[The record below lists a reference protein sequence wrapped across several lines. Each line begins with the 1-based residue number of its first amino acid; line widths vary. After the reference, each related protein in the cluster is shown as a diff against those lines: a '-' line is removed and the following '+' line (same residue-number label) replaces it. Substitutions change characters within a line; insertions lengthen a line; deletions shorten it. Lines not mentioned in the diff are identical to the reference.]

1 MFDRLAITT
10 RRMTRGFLFL
20 PAALSCFG
28 IVLAVLA
35 LLVDSLGW
43 LDGILS
49 PAGIFEIDRD
59 GAESVLGTISGAMMT
74 VLSLVYS
81 LTLVVFTL
89 AAGNIAPRLLETFT
103 DNRVNQVTVGLLG
116 ATFLYSLLALHG
128 ITNVEAPRVTVVA
141 GMMLA
146 TVSFF
151 WVVYFVHDTAQRIM
165 VDNEIGRV
173 QRSLRSSIDRLLADE
188 PTEADGDRQ
197 AIPDREGRSLPA
209 VKTGY
214 VTAVDAGRLMDVA
227 CRCDGFIQ
235 MLARPGRFLIE
246 GEPLAILYD
255 IPEDRDADLHAAVM
269 VSDARAPEGDIQFSI
284 HLNVEIALKALSPG
298 VNDAYTAIS
307 AIDHLSGSLA
317 RILQRGAPS
326 ALTRDK
332 DGTPRVWHEIIP
344 LDEIVGTA
352 LHPLRRAS
360 APNLLVM
367 MKFIEAIQRMALVSD
382 HAHTAILRM
391 HLRLIAADMKRE
403 VENRDDRNAIAAL
416 LWSARRTALGKSNS
430 IG

>member
-1 MFDRLAITT
+1 MFNRLAIST
-10 RRMTRGFLFL
+10 RVMMRGFLFW

-28 IVLAVLA
+28 IVLATLA
-35 LLVDSLGW
+35 LMIDARGW
-43 LDGILS
+43 LDGTLTVF
-49 PAGIFEIDRD
+49 PWLEIDRD
-59 GAESVLGTISGAMMT
+59 GAASVLGTISGAMMT

-116 ATFLYSLLALHG
+116 STFLYSLLALHG
-128 ITNVEAPRVTVVA
+128 ITGIETPRITVVL
-141 GMMLA
+141 GMGLA

-173 QRSLRSSIDRLLADE
+173 QRSLRSTIDRLLADE
-188 PTEADGDRQ
+188 PAEA
-197 AIPDREGRSLPA
+197 PDDTDSVPKEGGRDLLA
-209 VKTGY
+209 TKTGY
-214 VTAVDAGRLMDVA
+214 VTVVDTQSLLSIAQ
-227 CRCDGFIQ
+227 RCDGFIE
-235 MLARPGRFLIE
+235 MLVRPGRFIINR
-246 GEPLAILYD
+246 EPLARLHGID
-255 IPEDRDADLHAAVM
+255 EAEDSAIHGAVM
-269 VSDARAPEGDIQFSI
+269 VADARAPEGDIEFSI

-326 ALTRDK
+326 SLTRDK
-332 DGTPRVWHEIIP
+332 EDTPRIWHEIMS
-344 LDEIVGTA
+344 LHEIIGTA

-367 MKFIEAIQRMALVSD
+367 MKLIEAIRRMAIVTDRSN
-382 HAHTAILRM
+382 TPILMR
-391 HLRLIAADMKRE
+391 HLRLISADMRRV
-403 VENRDDRNAIAAL
+403 VENRDDRDAL
-416 LWSARRTALGKSNS
+416 AVLIRSARNVMVSRVAGD
-430 IG
+430 